1 MYLETG
7 LGQQFKPR
15 PKAPAKPPIKAK
27 PRPKAPADRFLD
39 VYVYWD
45 LKVPLRKDFE
55 AFRQKVAEAIG
66 RHVAANEK
74 TRIDGLLLGGP
85 NEKFL
90 KDNHDFYWDRG
101 KSESDFVTVR
111 VSLRFR
117 KNNHT
122 DLDWLSIEVPPPS
135 Y

>member
-7 LGQQFKPR
+7 LGQVFKQRPQPKQR
-15 PKAPAKPPIKAK
+15 PKVPPKRPPKAP
-27 PRPKAPADRFLD
+27 PADRFLS
-39 VYVYWD
+39 VYADWD
-45 LKVPLRKDFE
+45 LKVPFRKDFK

-74 TRIDGLLLGGP
+74 KKIDGLL
-85 NEKFL
+85 NQNFEL
-90 KDNHDFYWDRG
+90 KQLKGNHDYYSD

-122 DLDWLSIEVPPPS
+122 DFDWLSIDVPPLS
-135 Y
+135 G

>member
-15 PKAPAKPPIKAK
+15 PKAPAKPPIQAK
-27 PRPKAPADRFLD
+27 PRPKAPADRFLEI
-39 VYVYWD
+39 YVYWD
-45 LKVPLRKDFE
+45 LKVPFRK
-55 AFRQKVAEAIG
+55 AFGAFHQKVAEAIG

-74 TRIDGLLLGGP
+74 TRIDGLLRP
-85 NEKFL
+85 EQKEL
-90 KDNHDFYWDRG
+90 KMNHDYYSA

-122 DLDWLSIEVPPPS
+122 DLDWLSIEVPPLS
-135 Y
+135 YY